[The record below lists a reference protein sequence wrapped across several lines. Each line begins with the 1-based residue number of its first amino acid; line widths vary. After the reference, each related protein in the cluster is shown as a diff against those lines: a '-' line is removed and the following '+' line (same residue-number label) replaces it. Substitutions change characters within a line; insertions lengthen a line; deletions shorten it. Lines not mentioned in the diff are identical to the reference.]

1 MNLFKQIS
9 LFDRSKE
16 PALIERALIVREP
29 WASKIVSGK
38 KILEIRGSNTNIRE
52 PIGIIAGGTG
62 KIIGVCELVGV
73 RGPLSLE
80 EYIETYSLGGGVD
93 PQYLNRTQ
101 TLPYKQTF
109 AWELK
114 NPQRLSEP
122 IRYEH
127 PNGAVIWVK
136 LKKNTQEALHKALSK

>member
-9 LFDRSKE
+9 LFDCSGE
-16 PALIERALIVREP
+16 PAFIEKALIVREP
-29 WASKIVSGK
+29 WASKIVSGR
-38 KILEIRGSNTNIRE
+38 KILEIRGSSTNIRG

-73 RGPLSLE
+73 RGPLSME
-80 EYIETYSLGGGVD
+80 EYIDTYSLRGAVD
-93 PQYLNRTQ
+93 PQYLTKTQ

-114 NPQRLSEP
+114 NPKRLHEP
-122 IRYEH
+122 INYEH

-136 LKKNTQEALHKALSK
+136 LKKYTQQALDKALSK